1 MRRILYEIASA
12 NATKQALVEIR
23 LKEWPKADARN
34 ASSPLQFRHAQNQ
47 LGDKRSQS
55 LAILAWILSVKS
67 LYTVIL
73 CQIKSVEY
81 PFLET
86 LSNRVFL

>member
-1 MRRILYEIASA
+1 MTARDNFFALRFSCAQKFDRMRRILYEISSA

-34 ASSPLQFRHAQNQ
+34 TSSPLQFRHA

-67 LYTVIL
+67 LLHSHTM
-73 CQIKSVEY
+73 
-81 PFLET
+81 
-86 LSNRVFL
+86 SN